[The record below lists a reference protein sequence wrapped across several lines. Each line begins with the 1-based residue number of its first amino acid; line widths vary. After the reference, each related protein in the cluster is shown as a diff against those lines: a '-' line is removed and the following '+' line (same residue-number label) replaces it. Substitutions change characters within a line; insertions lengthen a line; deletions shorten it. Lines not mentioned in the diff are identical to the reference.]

1 MIVCG
6 GRKNAYFFNLE
17 YWKYLL
23 VHNQLYTE
31 HFDKSKDGLKS
42 KMDLVALEIKVELE
56 PK

>member
-23 VHNQLYTE
+23 VRNQLYTE